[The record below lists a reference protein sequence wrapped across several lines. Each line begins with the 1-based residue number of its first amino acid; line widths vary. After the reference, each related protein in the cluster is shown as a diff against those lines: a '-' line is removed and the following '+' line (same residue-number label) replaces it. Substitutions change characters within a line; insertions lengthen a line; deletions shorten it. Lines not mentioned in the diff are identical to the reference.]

1 MVKGY
6 KSKVDERKNAM
17 VKDDNFMEDD
27 NVKSNA
33 EEIENQSIQGE
44 VVDGRVVVSNKS
56 SIDELARRGYGYK
69 EEIDGRERYCLYM
82 YEALYLLYTSKMI
95 VKYDDGR
102 ALTFDE
108 LVDEALKYDNSAWI
122 KFLIYRDLRSR
133 GYVVREGFGFNNDF
147 RVYDRGDYSSKPA
160 RYVVFALN
168 EGREVKID
176 TLSSI
181 VEQISTMGKEPIMAV
196 VERRGEVIYYKVS
209 KMHFADLKRIS
220 IE

>member
-1 MVKGY
+1 MVKWHR
-6 KSKVDERKNAM
+6 SKVDEYGREAIAR
-17 VKDDNFMEDD
+17 DENFMEDD
-27 NVKSNA
+27 YNAKSDA
-33 EEIENQSIQGE
+33 KDIEDQSIQGE
-44 VVDGRVVVSNKS
+44 VVDGKVIVSSKS

-69 EEIDGRERYCLYM
+69 EERDGAECYCLHM
-82 YEALYLLYTSKMI
+82 YEALYLLYTSKI
-95 VKYDDGR
+95 TVKDKEGR
-102 ALTFDE
+102 ILTFDE

-196 VERRGEVIYYKVS
+196 IERRGEVIYYKVS
-209 KMHFADLKRIS
+209 KMHFPDRVKT
-220 IE
+220 

>member
-1 MVKGY
+1 VVKGHR
-6 KSKVDERKNAM
+6 SKVDEYERGNAM
-17 VKDDNFMEDD
+17 ARDENLMGDDY

-33 EEIENQSIQGE
+33 KDKEIEDQSIQGE
-44 VVDGRVVVSNKS
+44 VVDGRVIVSSKS

-69 EEIDGRERYCLYM
+69 EEIDGVERYYLYM
-82 YEALYLLYTSKMI
+82 YEALYLLYTSKII
-95 VKYDDGR
+95 VKDKGR
-102 ALTFDE
+102 ILTFDE
-108 LVDEALKYDNSAWI
+108 LVDEALKYDNSAWT

-196 VERRGEVIYYKVS
+196 IERRGEVIYYKVS
-209 KMHFADLKRIS
+209 KMHFPDRG
-220 IE
+220 